1 MVRSTDWVK
10 LAIPDYPKIVKK
22 PMDLSTMR
30 AKLDSGAYA
39 TAEKFR
45 DDIKLVINNC
55 FLYNPLGTPVH
66 QAGLDLR
73 KLFEEKWKGLP
84 LLRVESEDE
93 EDDDSDDDKERSRAH
108 TFSIVSNCC
117 LLILSSHYCRHR
129 ESNRNHA
136 QQYQR
141 IED

>member
-1 MVRSTDWVK
+1 
-10 LAIPDYPKIVKK
+10 
-22 PMDLSTMR
+22 MDLSTIR

-55 FLYNPLGTPVH
+55 LLYNPLGTPVH

-84 LLRVESEDE
+84 PLRVESEDE
-93 EDDDSDDDKERSRAH
+93 EDDDSDDDEERSRAR
-108 TFSIVSNCC
+108 TFSIVSSCC
-117 LLILSSHYCRHR
+117 LLILFSRYRSHGD
-129 ESNRNHA
+129 SNRNHA
-136 QQYQR
+136 
-141 IED
+141 